1 MTWPPTHALQAG
13 PYQDRVNDKATH
25 TRLRLPQTSQRQE
38 DFRFA
43 RGTYRWVELELQLA
57 LLYLYLAI
65 FLDFFSLS
73 YLCGAVIIA
82 AASTVDMMR
91 AAKNTVPDIIIVI
104 LKDLPVNGEPKW
116 RIPLKTK
123 KAGF

>member
-1 MTWPPTHALQAG
+1 M
-13 PYQDRVNDKATH
+13 
-25 TRLRLPQTSQRQE
+25 PQTSQRQE

-43 RGTYRWVELELQLA
+43 RDTYRWVELELQLA
-57 LLYLYLAI
+57 LLYLNLAI

-82 AASTVDMMR
+82 AASTVDIMR
-91 AAKNTVPDIIIVI
+91 VAKNTVPDIIIVI
-104 LKDLPVNGEPKW
+104 LKELPVNGEPKW

-123 KAGF
+123 KGRILNFVIYILS

>member
-1 MTWPPTHALQAG
+1 M
-13 PYQDRVNDKATH
+13 
-25 TRLRLPQTSQRQE
+25 PQTSQRQE

-43 RGTYRWVELELQLA
+43 RDTYRWVEIELQLA

-82 AASTVDMMR
+82 AASTVDIKR
-91 AAKNTVPDIIIVI
+91 AAKNTVPEIIVI
-104 LKDLPVNGEPKW
+104 LRELPVNGEPKW
-116 RIPLKTK
+116 RIRLKTK
-123 KAGF
+123 KGRILNFAIYILS